1 MTHIKQII
9 YWLPVLALALSAC
22 TREVLVENSSDII
35 EGEKATLYLRV
46 NAPEMKVHSRAVL
59 ADDDEKK
66 IISLCIFIFDHSTG
80 ALISNTIHEN
90 AGAHASDKP
99 ADADGVISPD
109 GNNYIAIETLTGNGR
124 DIYVIAN
131 YHSYTIE
138 NLKGVSTID
147 DVKQLIA
154 QTYGNPITRNYGMIM
169 TGTLINQPVR
179 KTTDIT
185 VPLKFMSA
193 KITVKVIN
201 KCDNLDIN
209 GWTTDGLSIKSYV
222 FERTITSDPNYH
234 DATNIIDKHDY
245 YYDFSD
251 QCFDFETITAPTV
264 PTDGTTYESTFYM
277 LENRRGGQVTDRQD
291 PPATAEPRQP
301 YQLKAWY
308 APDNAARVRILGK
321 LNNAQPISVCINHY
335 LGANNT
341 DDYNVCRSTH
351 YTYTITIHSLTSIDI
366 DTNIEQEEVS
376 LNITPPADL
385 ENLDAHFDF
394 RPFLLKTNELTDPNV
409 KVSAEVLQAV
419 NSDLHA
425 DWLNLSIFPSMQHH
439 IRKSTDAADEDIA
452 RWQQE
457 GADNTYVRPK
467 YIPNSATQTSLIKQG
482 KAYMGSSII
491 SSDTSSDFPSADE
504 SLPYTKATHRMCKKI
519 TEIPT
524 GGSNPIGIYLY
535 ADEYE
540 YNPSATAPSYREAV
554 IRFTI
559 QKGSESPKYTHFTVR
574 QYPPYR
580 FARFTVNNVEY
591 MLVTERMEEY
601 EHCLQSQLPMNLQM
615 STGMQWGPYDLT
627 SAATNDGD
635 GFTNTLK
642 GVYTSTT
649 GDSYYKTYL
658 SPKYGSATSGW
669 DKSNYGE
676 IYEGPGI
683 STQGAPYFNLP
694 LMSNT
699 DAYHTIYNSTAARYC
714 HEKNHDLNGDGQ
726 IDASETF
733 WYLPSRQEM
742 QLFWTFHEAINLHA
756 DYYWSST
763 ESDAEKAYAVSM
775 QNSPAAPHQ
784 TYNGVP
790 QALSKTTALG
800 ANFPRVRCV
809 RRVNVPKGTNMV
821 SPLQPIV
828 SHRADGTTVVDCSN
842 LPNNMYTSDSKSDI
856 VWGDVSSIQHA
867 NQKVFKKFE
876 IERKDNAAV
885 DYNTLHKGYGKCDTN
900 KGWRL
905 PTQREMLMVYTVKD
919 LLEANSNFSKFGDKT
934 YWTMTCDLS
943 AQYVIDFKTGLCQY
957 GNYFDSGNQFYY
969 RCIREIQ

>member
-1 MTHIKQII
+1 MTRIRQIV
-9 YWLPVLALALSAC
+9 YWLPVLVLALSAC
-22 TREVLVENSSDII
+22 TREALVENTSII
-35 EGEKATLYLRV
+35 EGEKAILYLRV
-46 NAPEMKVHSRAVL
+46 NTPEMKIQSRSAL
-59 ADDDEKK
+59 PDEDEKK

-99 ADADGVISPD
+99 ENADGIINPN
-109 GNNYIAIETLTGNGR
+109 GKNYIAIETLTGNNR

-131 YHSYTIE
+131 YHSSTIE
-138 NLKGVSTID
+138 DLKGVSTID
-147 DVKQLIA
+147 EMKQLVA
-154 QTYGNPITRNYGMIM
+154 QTYGNPITRNYGMVM
-169 TGTLINQPVR
+169 TGILTNQPVR

-185 VPLKFMSA
+185 VPLQYISA

-209 GWTTDGLSIKSYV
+209 GWTADGLPIKSYV
-222 FERTITSDPNYH
+222 FERAITSDPNYH

-251 QCFDFETITAPTV
+251 QCFDFETTTQPTS

-277 LENRRGGQVTDRQD
+277 LENRRGGRVEDRQD
-291 PPATAEPRQP
+291 PPATADPRQP

-308 APDNAARVRILGK
+308 APDNATRVRILGK
-321 LNNAQPISVCINHY
+321 LNNAQPTSICINHY

-341 DDYNVCRSTH
+341 DDYNIYRSTH

-366 DTNIEQEEVS
+366 DTNIEQEEIS
-376 LNITPPADL
+376 LSIAPPADL
-385 ENLDAHFDF
+385 ENMDAHFDF

-425 DWLNLSIFPSMQHH
+425 EWLNLSIFPVMMHH
-439 IRKSTDAADEDIA
+439 VRKNMDAAGEDIA

-457 GADNTYVRPK
+457 GDDNTYVRPK
-467 YIPNSATQTSLIKQG
+467 YIPNSATRTYLIKQG
-482 KAYMGSSII
+482 KDYMGSAII
-491 SSDTSSDFPSADE
+491 SDTNSDYPESDE
-504 SLPYTKATHRMCKKI
+504 SLPYTKAIHRMCKKI
-519 TEIPT
+519 TDIPT
-524 GGSNPIGIYLY
+524 GSIPISIYLY

-554 IRFTI
+554 IRFTV
-559 QKGSESPKYTHFTVR
+559 QKGNESPKYTHFTVR

-601 EHCLQSQLPMNLQM
+601 EHCLQSQLSMNLQM

-627 SAATNDGD
+627 GAVTSDKN
-635 GFTNTLK
+635 GFVNTLQ
-642 GVYTSTT
+642 GVYTATT
-649 GDSYYKTYL
+649 GDNYYKTYL

-669 DKSNYGE
+669 DKSNNGE
-676 IYEGPGI
+676 IYEGAGT
-683 STQGAPYFNLP
+683 STQGTPYFNLP
-694 LMSNT
+694 LVNNT
-699 DAYHTIYNSTAARYC
+699 SAYHAIYNSTAARYC

-733 WYLPSRQEM
+733 WYLPSKQEM

-763 ESDAEKAYAVSM
+763 ESDTEKAYAVSM

-784 TYNGVP
+784 IYNGVP
-790 QALSKTTALG
+790 QALSKTTALS

-828 SHRADGTTVVDCSN
+828 SHRTDGTTVVDCSN
-842 LPNNMYTSDSKSDI
+842 LPNNMYTSDTKTNI
-856 VWGDVSSIQHA
+856 TWGDVAGIQHA

-876 IERKDNAAV
+876 IERKDNEAT
-885 DYNTLHKGYGKCDTN
+885 DYNTLHKENGKCDTS

-905 PTQREMLMVYTVKD
+905 PTQREMLMVYTIKD
-919 LLEANSNFSKFGDKT
+919 LLEANSNFSAFQKGI

-943 AQYVIDFKTGLCQY
+943 AQYVIDFNTGLCQY
-957 GNYFDSGNQFYY
+957 DNYFDSGNKFYY
-969 RCIREIQ
+969 RCVREIQ

>member
-1 MTHIKQII
+1 MTRIRQIV
-9 YWLPVLALALSAC
+9 YWLPVLVLALSAC
-22 TREVLVENSSDII
+22 TREALVENTSII
-35 EGEKATLYLRV
+35 EGEKAILYLRV
-46 NAPEMKVHSRAVL
+46 NTPEMKIQSRSAL
-59 ADDDEKK
+59 PDEDEKK

-99 ADADGVISPD
+99 ENADGIINPNSK
-109 GNNYIAIETLTGNGR
+109 NYIAIETLTGNSR

-131 YHSYTIE
+131 YHSSIIE
-138 NLKGVSTID
+138 DLKGVSTID
-147 DVKQLIA
+147 EVKQLVA
-154 QTYGNPITRNYGMIM
+154 QTYGNPITRNYGMVM
-169 TGTLINQPVR
+169 TGILTNQPVR

-185 VPLKFMSA
+185 VPLQYISA

-209 GWTTDGLSIKSYV
+209 GWTADGLPIKSYV
-222 FERTITSDPNYH
+222 FERAITSDPNYH

-251 QCFDFETITAPTV
+251 QCFDFETTTQPTS

-277 LENRRGGQVTDRQD
+277 LENRRGGRVEDRQD

-308 APDNAARVRILGK
+308 APDNATRVRILGK
-321 LNNAQPISVCINHY
+321 LNNAQPISICINHY

-341 DDYNVCRSTH
+341 DDYNIYRSTH

-366 DTNIEQEEVS
+366 DTNIEQEDIS
-376 LNITPPADL
+376 LSITPPADL
-385 ENLDAHFDF
+385 ENMDAHFDF

-425 DWLNLSIFPSMQHH
+425 EWLNLSIFPVMMHH
-439 IRKSTDAADEDIA
+439 VRKNMDAAGEDIA

-457 GADNTYVRPK
+457 GDDNTYVRPK
-467 YIPNSATQTSLIKQG
+467 YIPNSATRTYLIKQG
-482 KAYMGSSII
+482 KDYMGSAII
-491 SSDTSSDFPSADE
+491 SDTNSDYPESDE

-519 TEIPT
+519 TDIPT
-524 GGSNPIGIYLY
+524 GSIPISIYLY

-554 IRFTI
+554 IRFTV
-559 QKGSESPKYTHFTVR
+559 QKGNESPKYTHFTVR

-601 EHCLQSQLPMNLQM
+601 EHCLQSQLSMNLQM

-627 SAATNDGD
+627 GAVTSDRD
-635 GFTNTLK
+635 GFVNTLQ
-642 GVYTSTT
+642 GVYTATT
-649 GDSYYKTYL
+649 GDNYYKTYL

-669 DKSNYGE
+669 DKSNNGE
-676 IYEGPGI
+676 IYEGAGT
-683 STQGAPYFNLP
+683 STQGTPYFNLP
-694 LMSNT
+694 LVNNT
-699 DAYHTIYNSTAARYC
+699 SAYHAIYNSTAARYC

-733 WYLPSRQEM
+733 WYLPSKQEM

-763 ESDAEKAYAVSM
+763 ESDTEKAYAVSM

-790 QALSKTTALG
+790 QALSKTTALS

-828 SHRADGTTVVDCSN
+828 SHRTDGTTVVDCSN
-842 LPNNMYTSDSKSDI
+842 LPNNMYTSDTKTNI
-856 VWGDVSSIQHA
+856 IWGDVAGIQHA

-876 IERKDNAAV
+876 IERKDNEAT
-885 DYNTLHKGYGKCDTN
+885 DYNTLHKENGKCDTS

-919 LLEANSNFSKFGDKT
+919 LLEANSNFSAFQKGI

-943 AQYVIDFKTGLCQY
+943 AQYVIDFNTGLCQY
-957 GNYFDSGNQFYY
+957 DNYFDSGNKFYY
-969 RCIREIQ
+969 RCVREIQ

>member
-1 MTHIKQII
+1 MTRIRQIV
-9 YWLPVLALALSAC
+9 YWLPVLVLALSAC
-22 TREVLVENSSDII
+22 TREALVENTSII
-35 EGEKATLYLRV
+35 EGEKAILYLRV
-46 NAPEMKVHSRAVL
+46 NTPEMKIQSRSAL
-59 ADDDEKK
+59 PDEDEKK

-99 ADADGVISPD
+99 ENADGIINPN
-109 GNNYIAIETLTGNGR
+109 GKNYIAIETLTGNNR

-131 YHSYTIE
+131 YHSSTIE
-138 NLKGVSTID
+138 DLKGVSTID
-147 DVKQLIA
+147 EMKQLVA
-154 QTYGNPITRNYGMIM
+154 QTYGNPITRNYGMVM
-169 TGTLINQPVR
+169 TGILTNQPVR

-185 VPLKFMSA
+185 VPLQYISA

-209 GWTTDGLSIKSYV
+209 GWTADGLPIKSYV
-222 FERTITSDPNYH
+222 FERAITSDPNYH

-251 QCFDFETITAPTV
+251 QCFDFETTTQPTS

-277 LENRRGGQVTDRQD
+277 LENRRGGRVEDRQD
-291 PPATAEPRQP
+291 PPATADPRQP

-308 APDNAARVRILGK
+308 APDNATRVRILGK
-321 LNNAQPISVCINHY
+321 LNNAQPTSICINHY

-341 DDYNVCRSTH
+341 DDYNIYRSTH

-366 DTNIEQEEVS
+366 DTNIEQEEIS
-376 LNITPPADL
+376 LSIAPPADL
-385 ENLDAHFDF
+385 ENMDAHFDF

-425 DWLNLSIFPSMQHH
+425 EWLNLSIFPVMMHH
-439 IRKSTDAADEDIA
+439 VRKNMDAAGEDIA

-457 GADNTYVRPK
+457 GDDNTYVRPK
-467 YIPNSATQTSLIKQG
+467 YIPNSATRTYLIKQG
-482 KAYMGSSII
+482 KDYMGSAII
-491 SSDTSSDFPSADE
+491 SDANSDYPESDE

-519 TEIPT
+519 TDIPT
-524 GGSNPIGIYLY
+524 GSIPISIYLY

-554 IRFTI
+554 IRFTV
-559 QKGSESPKYTHFTVR
+559 QKGNESPKYTHFTVR

-601 EHCLQSQLPMNLQM
+601 EHCLQSQLSMNLQM

-627 SAATNDGD
+627 GAVTSDRN
-635 GFTNTLK
+635 GFVNTLQ
-642 GVYTSTT
+642 GVYTATT
-649 GDSYYKTYL
+649 GDNYYKTYL

-669 DKSNYGE
+669 DKSNNGE
-676 IYEGPGI
+676 IYEGAGT
-683 STQGAPYFNLP
+683 STQGTPYFNLP
-694 LMSNT
+694 LVNNT
-699 DAYHTIYNSTAARYC
+699 SAYHAIYNSTAARYC

-733 WYLPSRQEM
+733 WYLPSKQEM

-763 ESDAEKAYAVSM
+763 ESDTEKAYAVSM

-784 TYNGVP
+784 IYNGVP
-790 QALSKTTALG
+790 QALSKTTALS

-809 RRVNVPKGTNMV
+809 RRVNVPKGTSMV

-828 SHRADGTTVVDCSN
+828 SHRTDGTTVVDCSN
-842 LPNNMYTSDSKSDI
+842 LPNNMYTSDTKTNI
-856 VWGDVSSIQHA
+856 TWGDVAGIQHA

-876 IERKDNAAV
+876 IERKDNEAT
-885 DYNTLHKGYGKCDTN
+885 DYNTLHKENGKCDTS

-919 LLEANSNFSKFGDKT
+919 LLEANSNFSAFQKGI

-943 AQYVIDFKTGLCQY
+943 AQYVIDFNTGLCQY
-957 GNYFDSGNQFYY
+957 DNYFDSGNKFYY
-969 RCIREIQ
+969 RCVREIQ

>member
-1 MTHIKQII
+1 MTRIRQIV
-9 YWLPVLALALSAC
+9 YWLPVLVLALSAC
-22 TREVLVENSSDII
+22 TREALVENTSII
-35 EGEKATLYLRV
+35 EGEKAILYLRV
-46 NAPEMKVHSRAVL
+46 NTPEMKIQSRSAL
-59 ADDDEKK
+59 PDEDEKK

-99 ADADGVISPD
+99 ENADGIINPN
-109 GNNYIAIETLTGNGR
+109 GKNYIAIETLTGNNR

-131 YHSYTIE
+131 YHSSTIE
-138 NLKGVSTID
+138 DLKGVSTID
-147 DVKQLIA
+147 EMKQLVA
-154 QTYGNPITRNYGMIM
+154 QTYGNPITRNYGMVM
-169 TGTLINQPVR
+169 TGILTNQPVR

-185 VPLKFMSA
+185 VPLQYISA

-209 GWTTDGLSIKSYV
+209 GWTADGLPIKSYV
-222 FERTITSDPNYH
+222 FERAITSDPNYH

-251 QCFDFETITAPTV
+251 QCFDFETTTQPTSS
-264 PTDGTTYESTFYM
+264 TDGTTYESTFYM
-277 LENRRGGQVTDRQD
+277 LENRRGGRVEDRQD
-291 PPATAEPRQP
+291 PPATADPRQP

-308 APDNAARVRILGK
+308 APDNATRVRILGK
-321 LNNAQPISVCINHY
+321 LNNAQPTSICINHY

-341 DDYNVCRSTH
+341 DDYNIYRSTH

-366 DTNIEQEEVS
+366 DTNIEQEEIS
-376 LNITPPADL
+376 LSIAPPADL
-385 ENLDAHFDF
+385 ENMDAHFDF

-425 DWLNLSIFPSMQHH
+425 EWLNLSIFPVMMHH
-439 IRKSTDAADEDIA
+439 VRKNMDAAGEDIA

-457 GADNTYVRPK
+457 GDDNTYVRPK
-467 YIPNSATQTSLIKQG
+467 YIPNSVTRTYLIKQG
-482 KAYMGSSII
+482 KDYMGSAII
-491 SSDTSSDFPSADE
+491 SDTNSDYPESDE
-504 SLPYTKATHRMCKKI
+504 SLPYTKAIHRMCKKI
-519 TEIPT
+519 TDIPT
-524 GGSNPIGIYLY
+524 GNIPISIYLY

-554 IRFTI
+554 IRFTV
-559 QKGSESPKYTHFTVR
+559 QKGNESPKYTHFTVR

-601 EHCLQSQLPMNLQM
+601 EHCLQSQLSMNLQM

-627 SAATNDGD
+627 GAVTSDKN
-635 GFTNTLK
+635 GFVNTLQ
-642 GVYTSTT
+642 GVYTATT
-649 GDSYYKTYL
+649 GDNYYKTYL

-669 DKSNYGE
+669 DKSNNGE
-676 IYEGPGI
+676 IYEGAGT
-683 STQGAPYFNLP
+683 STQGTPYFNLP
-694 LMSNT
+694 LVNNT
-699 DAYHTIYNSTAARYC
+699 SAYHAIYNSTAARYC

-733 WYLPSRQEM
+733 WYLPSKQEM

-763 ESDAEKAYAVSM
+763 ESDTEKAYAVSM

-784 TYNGVP
+784 IYNGVP
-790 QALSKTTALG
+790 QALSKTTALS

-828 SHRADGTTVVDCSN
+828 SHRTDGTTVVDCSN
-842 LPNNMYTSDSKSDI
+842 LPNNMYTSDTKTNI
-856 VWGDVSSIQHA
+856 TWGDVAGIQHA

-876 IERKDNAAV
+876 IERKDNEAT
-885 DYNTLHKGYGKCDTN
+885 DYNTLHKENGKCDTS

-919 LLEANSNFSKFGDKT
+919 LLEANSNFSAFQKGI

-943 AQYVIDFKTGLCQY
+943 AQYVIDFNTGLCQY
-957 GNYFDSGNQFYY
+957 DNYFDSGNKFYY
-969 RCIREIQ
+969 RCVREIQ

>member
-1 MTHIKQII
+1 MTRIRQIV
-9 YWLPVLALALSAC
+9 YWLPVLVLALSAC
-22 TREVLVENSSDII
+22 TREALVENTSII
-35 EGEKATLYLRV
+35 EGEKAILYLRV
-46 NAPEMKVHSRAVL
+46 NTPEMKIQSRSAL
-59 ADDDEKK
+59 PDEDEKK

-99 ADADGVISPD
+99 ENADGIINPN
-109 GNNYIAIETLTGNGR
+109 GKNYIAIETLTGNNR

-131 YHSYTIE
+131 YHSSTIE
-138 NLKGVSTID
+138 DLKGVSTID
-147 DVKQLIA
+147 EMKQLVA
-154 QTYGNPITRNYGMIM
+154 QTYGNPITRNYGMVM
-169 TGTLINQPVR
+169 TGILTNQPVR

-185 VPLKFMSA
+185 VPLQYISA

-209 GWTTDGLSIKSYV
+209 GWTADGLPIKSYV
-222 FERTITSDPNYH
+222 FERAITSDPNYH

-251 QCFDFETITAPTV
+251 QCFDFETTTQPTS

-277 LENRRGGQVTDRQD
+277 LENRRGGRVEDRQD
-291 PPATAEPRQP
+291 PPATADPRQP

-308 APDNAARVRILGK
+308 APDNATRVRILGK
-321 LNNAQPISVCINHY
+321 LNNAQPTSICINHY

-341 DDYNVCRSTH
+341 DDYNIYRSTH

-366 DTNIEQEEVS
+366 DTNIEQEEIS
-376 LNITPPADL
+376 LSIAPPADL
-385 ENLDAHFDF
+385 ENMDAHFDF

-425 DWLNLSIFPSMQHH
+425 EWLNLSIFPVMMHH
-439 IRKSTDAADEDIA
+439 VRKNMDAAGEDIA

-457 GADNTYVRPK
+457 GDDNTYVRPK
-467 YIPNSATQTSLIKQG
+467 YIPNSATRTYLIKQG
-482 KAYMGSSII
+482 KDYMGSAII
-491 SSDTSSDFPSADE
+491 SDTNSDYPESDE
-504 SLPYTKATHRMCKKI
+504 SLPYTKAIHRMCKKI
-519 TEIPT
+519 TDIPT
-524 GGSNPIGIYLY
+524 GSIPISIYLY

-554 IRFTI
+554 IRFTV
-559 QKGSESPKYTHFTVR
+559 QKGNESPKYTHFTVR

-601 EHCLQSQLPMNLQM
+601 EHCLQSQLSMNLQM

-627 SAATNDGD
+627 GAVTSDRN
-635 GFTNTLK
+635 GFVNTLQ
-642 GVYTSTT
+642 GVYTATT
-649 GDSYYKTYL
+649 GDNYYKTYL

-669 DKSNYGE
+669 DKSNNGE
-676 IYEGPGI
+676 IYEGAGT
-683 STQGAPYFNLP
+683 STQGTPYFNLP
-694 LMSNT
+694 LVNNT
-699 DAYHTIYNSTAARYC
+699 SAYHAIYNSTAARYC

-733 WYLPSRQEM
+733 WYLPSKQEM

-763 ESDAEKAYAVSM
+763 ESDTEKAYAVSM

-784 TYNGVP
+784 IYNGVP
-790 QALSKTTALG
+790 QALSKTTALS

-828 SHRADGTTVVDCSN
+828 SHRTDGTTVVDCSN
-842 LPNNMYTSDSKSDI
+842 LPNNMYTSDTKTNI
-856 VWGDVSSIQHA
+856 TWGDVAGIQHA

-876 IERKDNAAV
+876 IERKDNEAT
-885 DYNTLHKGYGKCDTN
+885 DYNTLHKENGKCDTS

-919 LLEANSNFSKFGDKT
+919 LLEANSNFSAFQKGI

-943 AQYVIDFKTGLCQY
+943 AQYVIDFNTGLCQY
-957 GNYFDSGNQFYY
+957 DNYFDSGNKFYY
-969 RCIREIQ
+969 RCVREIQ